1 MSDVRSVVRAVTA
14 SIMRDM
20 IGCEHR
26 VALDLHGDPAAR
38 DPVGA
43 FTAMLWEAG
52 RVHEAAVLAGVAPG
66 ALDLR
71 GLSGPEREMRT
82 AEAMDGDARIVLGA
96 RVRHDDL
103 LGDPDVLRRDGR
115 LWIAGDVKAGGAMD
129 DGRPKREY
137 AAQFAHYALILKS
150 SGRGDG
156 RTAFVLDRHG
166 ELVEYRLEERAGVR
180 SPSPRDAHAEL
191 LPRARAIR
199 DGAPTRP
206 ALSADCKACHWKS
219 ACKARLREDD
229 DLTLVAEL
237 GRAARDALLPTAPT
251 VAALAAL
258 DPVAAAAG
266 DPKVKGV
273 GPGRLALF
281 IERARHLRDPA
292 AKPYAREALPLA
304 RHSREFFLDVEAD
317 PIAGDLIYLHG
328 VLERTGWPEG
338 DRERFHAFFADDPDQ
353 GEREAFA
360 DVMTLLR
367 SDPSAPIYVYSAY
380 ERTSFR
386 TLQARYP
393 EVCAADEIEALFH
406 PRRTIDLL
414 TSIVRPLTEWPA
426 SDRSIKTLARLCG
439 FEWRDPDPSGAA
451 SIEWFRRWRATGDP
465 AIRERIVQYNM
476 DDVIASRVLLDALLA
491 MPVGP

>member
-1 MSDVRSVVRAVTA
+1 MTGVRPAARAVTA
-14 SIMRDM
+14 SMMRDM
-20 IGCEHR
+20 VGCEHR
-26 VALDLHGDPAAR
+26 VALDLNGDQAAR

-52 RVHEAAVLAGVAPG
+52 RVHEAAVLAGLAPD

-71 GLSGPEREMRT
+71 GLSGPERETRT
-82 AEAMDGDARIVLGA
+82 AKAMDGDAQVLLGA
-96 RVRHDDL
+96 RIAHDDL

-115 LWIAGDVKAGGAMD
+115 VWVAGDVKSGNALD
-129 DGRPKREY
+129 DGRPKRDY
-137 AAQFAHYALILKS
+137 AAQLAHYALILRL

-156 RTAFVLDRHG
+156 RTAFVLDRNG
-166 ELVEYRLEERAGVR
+166 DLVEYRLDERAGPR
-180 SPSPRDAHAEL
+180 SPSPSDAHAEM

-206 ALSADCKACHWKS
+206 ALSADCKSCHWRT

-266 DPKVKGV
+266 MPKVKGV
-273 GPGRLALF
+273 GPARLALF
-281 IERARHLRDPA
+281 VERARHLKEPA
-292 AKPYAREALPLA
+292 AKPYAREALPLT
-304 RHSREFFLDVEAD
+304 RRSREFFLDVEAD
-317 PIAGDLIYLHG
+317 PLAGDLIYLHG
-328 VLERTGWPEG
+328 VLERTSGPG
-338 DRERFHAFFADDPDQ
+338 DDRERFHAFFADDPVR
-353 GEREAFA
+353 GEHDAFA
-360 DVMTLLR
+360 AAMALLG
-367 SDPSAPIYVYSAY
+367 SDPAAPVYVYSAY
-380 ERTSFR
+380 ERTSYR

-393 EVCAADEIEALFH
+393 DVCTADEIEVLFH
-406 PRRTIDLL
+406 SSRTVDLL

-439 FEWRDPDPSGAA
+439 FEWRDPDPGGAN
-451 SIEWFRRWRATGDP
+451 SIEWFRSWRATGDP
-465 AIRERIVQYNM
+465 AVRERILQYNE
-476 DDVIASRVLLDALLA
+476 DDVIASRVLFDSLMVLRVR
-491 MPVGP
+491 P